1 MSEPLRHVSPQGPD
15 DDPRHARAEERRRL
29 HARRENAL
37 RSLLELGGE
46 LSVSLDL
53 YQTVD
58 LLLFN
63 LMGQL
68 STARSA
74 VWLVP
79 EEEGGRSVLVRSHGF
94 HRPTI
99 EAIGV
104 TTGWLREH
112 FRDDPSP
119 MLAWALQERVGAA
132 EFELMRHAEIALF
145 ASLHMGREQL
155 GWLAIGARVD
165 GSQYTP
171 EDLQALE
178 ATLGIAAV
186 SMHSARLYN
195 RAREA
200 NRQLRATNDHLS
212 ELDRLKT
219 EFLSNVNHELR
230 TPLAIVLA
238 SLDLAV
244 SEGASGPQLQALL
257 AGSLHQSKK
266 LHALIENLL
275 TFADIQHARLAL
287 EIVADDPTAVL
298 EQCMAER
305 LPGVTEGLRERIL
318 ASRPARIINT
328 ASAAHQDAT
337 LILDFDDL
345 QSAKNY
351 RALKAYSRSKLCNI
365 LFTRELARRLHGAGV
380 TANCLHP
387 GFVATRFGD
396 QSGGPI
402 AHVVWLAKFF
412 AISPAKGAETIVY
425 LASSSDVA
433 ATAGQYF
440 YKCLPTTP
448 SAPARDDRSALLLW
462 QRSAALAGMRENG
475 A

>member
-1 MSEPLRHVSPQGPD
+1 LSEPLPNVSQGGPD
-15 DDPRHARAEERRRL
+15 DDPRHVRAEERRRL

-53 YQTVD
+53 YETVD

-74 VWLVP
+74 IWLVP
-79 EEEGGRSVLVRSHGF
+79 EEEAGRSVLVRSHGF

-99 EAIGV
+99 EAIGAS
-104 TTGWLREH
+104 TGWLREQ
-112 FRDDPSP
+112 FRDDPSTV
-119 MLAWALQERVGAA
+119 LAWALRERVGAA

-145 ASLHMGREQL
+145 ASLHTGREQL
-155 GWLAIGARVD
+155 GWLAIGPRVD
-165 GSQYTP
+165 GSPYTP
-171 EDLQALE
+171 EDLQTLE

-275 TFADIQHARLAL
+275 TFADIQNARLAL
-287 EIVADDPTAVL
+287 EVIADDPTGVL
-298 EQCMAER
+298 EQCLAER
-305 LPGVTEGLRERIL
+305 LPGVTEGLRELSLKRGTSVL
-318 ASRPARIINT
+318 RARFDRQRVLQIVNE
-328 ASAAHQDAT
+328 
-337 LILDFDDL
+337 LIDNAVKFTPRGSHIMLRVDGCTDEGAEWVKIEVADD
-345 QSAKNY
+345 
-351 RALKAYSRSKLCNI
+351 
-365 LFTRELARRLHGAGV
+365 G
-380 TANCLHP
+380 P
-387 GFVATRFGD
+387 G
-396 QSGGPI
+396 
-402 AHVVWLAKFF
+402 
-412 AISPAKGAETIVY
+412 ISPERKGSLFRSFEQGDGSSTRVAGGLGMGLAFARTLAERMGGR
-425 LASSSDVA
+425 L
-433 ATAGQYF
+433 TADSQPGKGCTF
-440 YKCLPTTP
+440 
-448 SAPARDDRSALLLW
+448 RLLLPVDPAPH
-462 QRSAALAGMRENG
+462 S
-475 A
+475 